1 MNEHSIT
8 DSRIISADPL
18 AALSD
23 AMVEATAAVN
33 QRTAAAYAFL
43 PLYAP
48 DVARLVLPRVESLRL
63 RMTPGALSQ
72 LERLG
77 NSLSMRELLQR
88 VTMNIGGGG

>member
-1 MNEHSIT
+1 MTFSDN
-8 DSRIISADPL
+8 RIISADPL

-48 DVARLVLPRVESLRL
+48 TVAQQVLPRVESLRL